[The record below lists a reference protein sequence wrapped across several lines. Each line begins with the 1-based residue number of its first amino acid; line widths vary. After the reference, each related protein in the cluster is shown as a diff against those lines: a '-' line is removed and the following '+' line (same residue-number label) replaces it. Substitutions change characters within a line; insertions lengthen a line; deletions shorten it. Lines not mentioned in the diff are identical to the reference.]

1 MKKRRKGKVRWLSVL
16 LTGCLLLSI
25 IPATAFAAED
35 TAPAKS
41 ENSAGEEIQMPEQQN
56 ATEDTSNSVIENTSE
71 DAIQKIRMNRLINPM
86 KSHLRKLRHLPSSNQ
101 NRIISLR
108 E

>member
-1 MKKRRKGKVRWLSVL
+1 MKKKGKVRWLAIL
-16 LTGCLLLSI
+16 LAGCLLLSI
-25 IPATAFAAED
+25 VPVTAFASED
-35 TAPAKS
+35 TDPTKS
-41 ENSAGEEIQMPEQQN
+41 ENAVGEETQLTEQQN
-56 ATEDTSNSVIENTSE
+56 ATEETSNSVIENTSE
-71 DAIQKIRMNRLINPM
+71 DTNTENKDEQID

>member
-1 MKKRRKGKVRWLSVL
+1 MKKRRRGKIRWLSVL

-56 ATEDTSNSVIENTSE
+56 ATEETKMGAVTPAPKDETKATDNGVSGTSAES
-71 DAIQKIRMNRLINPM
+71 KNRLRCSITATF
-86 KSHLRKLRHLPSSNQ
+86 LRK
-101 NRIISLR
+101 
-108 E
+108 

>member
-1 MKKRRKGKVRWLSVL
+1 MKKKKKGKVRWLSVL

-25 IPATAFAAED
+25 VPATAFASED

-41 ENSAGEEIQMPEQQN
+41 ENAVEEETQVLEQQK

-71 DAIQKIRMNRLINPM
+71 DANTENKDEQID
-86 KSHLRKLRHLPSSNQ
+86 KSNERCV
-101 NRIISLR
+101 
-108 E
+108 